1 MEHRYIPME
10 KMETRE
16 DGDDLYIE
24 GYFAVFNS
32 IYELWPG
39 ATESIAPGAFDESVS
54 DDVRALYNH
63 NTDIVLGRTSAGTM
77 EIRQDSHGLWGRVRL
92 NRSDTDAMNAYAESH
107 GATLPGVR
115 LDSTLLPRRQ
125 TTGRMAPST
134 GQSPKFPLCMRFPPA
149 PSRPIRI
156 LWYPPGSTTWR
167 RSSAS
172 ARKPGSTGRWR
183 NCMVLSEAARKAA
196 ESILSR
202 GERVELIPT
211 KDGVRVFEI
220 KRREIKEPASK
231 R

>member
-92 NRSDTDAMNAYAESH
+92 NRSDTDAMNAYARIAR
-107 GATLPGVR
+107 G
-115 LDSTLLPRRQ
+115 DI
-125 TTGRMAPST
+125 TGCSFGFDIASQEADYREDGT
-134 GQSPKFPLCMRFPPA
+134 VHWTITKVSPLYEISPCTFPA
-149 PSRPIRI
+149 
-156 LWYPPGSTTWR
+156 YQDTVV
-167 RSSAS
+167 S
-172 ARKPGSTGRWR
+172 ARKHD
-183 NCMVLSEAARKAA
+183 LE
-196 ESILSR
+196 
-202 GERVELIPT
+202 
-211 KDGVRVFEI
+211 EI
-220 KRREIKEPASK
+220 KRK
-231 R
+231 RTEAWKQRALERLHGTQ